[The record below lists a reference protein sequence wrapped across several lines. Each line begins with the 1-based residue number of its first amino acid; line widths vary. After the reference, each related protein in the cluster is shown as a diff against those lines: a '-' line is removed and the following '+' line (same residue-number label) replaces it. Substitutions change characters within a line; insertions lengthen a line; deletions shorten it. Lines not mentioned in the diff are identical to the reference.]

1 MTGRRARM
9 HLRSGYLTS
18 SVGIIDGVDCGWVL
32 WTKALTLLVRA
43 MPTKAA
49 LACELLGGPPG
60 ASWGKAET
68 SAGLGAVVSA
78 RDASNCSSSS
88 ERLNS
93 LSVSDAMTAAVA
105 VFHASF
111 RIRTHHRP
119 ASGCVMTYGAMVV
132 GRDETRQAAASRPPP
147 LRHYALV
154 ERGHVVSWAVQ
165 WVPTG
170 PRRLQTVLC
179 LKVRLSLN
187 MRCSLPWL

>member
-1 MTGRRARM
+1 M

-18 SVGIIDGVDCGWVL
+18 SVGITDGVDCGWVL

-60 ASWGKAET
+60 ASWGKTVA
-68 SAGLGAVVSA
+68 SAGLGAVVST

-105 VFHASF
+105 VFHASC

-119 ASGCVMTYGAMVV
+119 ASGCVILLARWWLVATT
-132 GRDETRQAAASRPPP
+132 RDERLPPVPATAALRASGAR
-147 LRHYALV
+147 A
-154 ERGHVVSWAVQ
+154 RG
-165 WVPTG
+165 
-170 PRRLQTVLC
+170 VLG
-179 LKVRLSLN
+179 SAGDDY
-187 MRCSLPWL
+187 RCSTPA